1 MGDDFVLGFVLGFV
15 TGIIIAG
22 VVGFVFSKIMWH
34 WGRVKAIRK
43 PQTIQSVTGK
53 TPWQVLFNGCMSL
66 VRLIIF
72 ILVVIFLLAVALVFG
87 QEKIMAFV
95 RSFAQ
100 P

>member
-1 MGDDFVLGFVLGFV
+1 MGDDSALGFVIGFATGVIV
-15 TGIIIAG
+15 TG
-22 VVGFVFSKIMWH
+22 VVGFVLRKIMWH

-43 PQTIQSVTGK
+43 PQTIQSDTGR
-53 TPWQVLFNGCMSL
+53 TPWQVLFDGCMSL

-72 ILVVIFLLAVALVFG
+72 ILVVMFLLAVALVFG